1 MVWGNIFNSA
11 RFHGISAH
19 CSLWKPNGKLDKPN
33 LSSSQLPCD
42 PQRSSNPACGMSWN
56 RKLFLPSHV
65 SFPGGISVCMVTK
78 GNLYELP
85 YRLVLFDSPP
95 KWVPSTLPKTNSQRH
110 LKIGRFTQKE
120 SSSSSKSIHFRCKK
134 NPFSFRELFLPPK
147 SQHSFEVMTFRWAT
161 AQKNPGCL
169 TFHEKSWLL

>member
-56 RKLFLPSHV
+56 RKLLLPSHV
-65 SFPGGISVCMVTK
+65 SFPGGISVCIVTK

-110 LKIGRFTQKE
+110 LKIGRKAPKGKFIVFQVYPFLTQPSWTLKKKFE
-120 SSSSSKSIHFRCKK
+120 RLIFPTKYGIPKSSSLVSHWLSK
-134 NPFSFRELFLPPK
+134 
-147 SQHSFEVMTFRWAT
+147 
-161 AQKNPGCL
+161 
-169 TFHEKSWLL
+169 